1 MRESLSLFTTL
12 YQSCALFQIGIAYD
26 LLAACDELAQSLAL
40 EQTVCK
46 KGQVCNL
53 LEHFIL

>member
-1 MRESLSLFTTL
+1 MRESLSIYNSLSELHLFKI
-12 YQSCALFQIGIAYD
+12 CIAYD

-40 EQTVCK
+40 KQTIGK
-46 KGQVCNL
+46 ERQVSNL